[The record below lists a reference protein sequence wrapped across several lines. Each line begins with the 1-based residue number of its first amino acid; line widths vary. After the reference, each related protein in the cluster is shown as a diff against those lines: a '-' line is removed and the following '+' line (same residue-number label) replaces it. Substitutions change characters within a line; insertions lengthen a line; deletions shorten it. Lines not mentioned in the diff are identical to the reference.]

1 MRKKAFIIA
10 EIGCNHKGSLEI
22 AKQLIDAAKECG
34 ADVAKFQKRNVKES
48 LRPEIYNGSHP
59 NPYNSYGKTYGEHRE
74 FLELSNEDHIE
85 LKEYCDDKGIDY
97 CCTPFDITSA
107 NFLFTLKI
115 KHIKI
120 ASFHNN
126 HERLIRH
133 ICKNHSGIIHISL
146 GMITDDELDNLENI
160 LVETNKLKDTVLY
173 LCTSNYPCKFEDLHL
188 NHISYLK
195 ERFGNKCHAIG
206 FSGHHNGIAVD
217 LCAYTLG
224 ADNFERHFTL
234 DRTWKGTDHAASL
247 EPQGLKKL
255 IRDLNAAR
263 ESLTPRTKGILEV
276 EKHNRSFHKYSEK

>member
-1 MRKKAFIIA
+1 MTYIIA
-10 EIGCNHKGSLEI
+10 EIGINHNGSLQI

-107 NFLFTLKI
+107 NFLFTLNI

-126 HERLIRH
+126 HEKLIRH
-133 ICKNHSGIIHISL
+133 ICNNHL
-146 GMITDDELDNLENI
+146 L
-160 LVETNKLKDTVLY
+160 
-173 LCTSNYPCKFEDLHL
+173 
-188 NHISYLK
+188 
-195 ERFGNKCHAIG
+195 
-206 FSGHHNGIAVD
+206 
-217 LCAYTLG
+217 
-224 ADNFERHFTL
+224 
-234 DRTWKGTDHAASL
+234 
-247 EPQGLKKL
+247 
-255 IRDLNAAR
+255 
-263 ESLTPRTKGILEV
+263 
-276 EKHNRSFHKYSEK
+276 